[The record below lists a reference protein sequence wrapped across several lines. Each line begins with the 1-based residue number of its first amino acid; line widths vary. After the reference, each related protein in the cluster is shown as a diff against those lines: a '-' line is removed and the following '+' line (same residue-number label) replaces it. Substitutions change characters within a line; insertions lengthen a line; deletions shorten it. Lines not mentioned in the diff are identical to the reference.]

1 MVKTTGRNAAVGTL
15 AAPIVIKLGGRALE
29 APGAAR
35 ELAAELAQMRGGS
48 LLVHGGGAEVTQ
60 WSEKLGLAP
69 RFLDGLRVTDPATLE
84 VAVAVLSGLTNKRLV
99 ATLRAAGVDAVG
111 LAAMDGGTVE
121 VVRHEDAARLGAVGR
136 VVAVRPQLLETLLAQ
151 GRTPVLASIGA
162 DGEQMLNI
170 NADDLAAGIAAALHA
185 QALLLLSDTPGLRL
199 DGRIVP
205 RLNAGEVMA
214 ALAHPDVKD
223 GMRPKLR
230 AAAAAIE
237 AGAQRVVI
245 GAWAGPGT
253 LTALLR
259 GEGGTTLTAPALEAS
274 RG

>member
-1 MVKTTGRNAAVGTL
+1 VTMNRSTA
-15 AAPIVIKLGGRALE
+15 AAPTIIKLGGRALE
-29 APGAAR
+29 APGAAH
-35 ELAAELAQMRGGS
+35 ELAADLAAVPGAS
-48 LLVHGGGAEVTQ
+48 LLIHGGGAEVTE
-60 WSEKLGLAP
+60 WCEKLGIAP

-84 VAVAVLSGLTNKRLV
+84 VAVAVLSGLANKRLV

-121 VVRHEDAARLGAVGR
+121 AARHADAARLGAVGR
-136 VVAVRPQLLETLLAQ
+136 VVSVRPQLLETLLAQ
-151 GRTPVLASIGA
+151 GRMPVLASIGA

-170 NADDLAAGIAAALHA
+170 NADDLASGIAAALGA
-185 QALLLLSDTPGLRL
+185 KALVLLSDTPGLKL
-199 DGRIVP
+199 DGRIVS
-205 RLNAGEVMA
+205 RLAAHEVAA

-223 GMRPKLR
+223 GMRPKLH

-259 GEGGTTLTAPALEAS
+259 GESGTTLTAPALEAS

>member
-1 MVKTTGRNAAVGTL
+1 MVNEARNAAGISA
-15 AAPIVIKLGGRALE
+15 AAPIIIKLGGRALE

-35 ELAAELAQMRGGS
+35 ELAADLAHLPGAS
-48 LLVHGGGAEVTQ
+48 LVIHGGGAQVSQ
-60 WSEKLGLAP
+60 WSERLGIAP
-69 RFLDGLRVTDPATLE
+69 RFLDGLRVTDPETLE
-84 VAVAVLSGLTNKRLV
+84 VAVAVLAGLANKRLV
-99 ATLRAAGVDAVG
+99 AALRAAGIDAVG
-111 LAAMDGGTVE
+111 LAALDGGTAE
-121 VVRHEDAARLGAVGR
+121 VARHQDAARLGAVWR
-136 VVAVRPQLLETLLAQ
+136 VVAVHPQLLETLLAQ

-162 DGEQMLNI
+162 DGGEMYNI
-170 NADDLAAGIAAALHA
+170 NADDLASAIAASLSAR
-185 QALLLLSDTPGLRL
+185 ALLLLSDTPGLKL
-199 DGRIVP
+199 DGRVVQ
-205 RLNAGEVMA
+205 RLGAHEVKA

-253 LTALLR
+253 LTALLLGR
-259 GEGGTTLTAPALEAS
+259 QGTTLTAPALEAS

>member
-1 MVKTTGRNAAVGTL
+1 VNEASN
-15 AAPIVIKLGGRALE
+15 AAPIILKLGGRALE

-35 ELAAELAQMRGGS
+35 ELVADLAQLPGGS
-48 LLVHGGGAEVTQ
+48 LVIHGGGAEVSQ
-60 WSEKLGLAP
+60 WSERLGIAP
-69 RFLDGLRVTDPATLE
+69 RFLDGLRVTDPETLE
-84 VAVAVLSGLTNKRLV
+84 VAVAVLAGLANKRLV
-99 ATLRAAGVDAVG
+99 VALREAGVDAVG
-111 LAAMDGGTVE
+111 LAALDGGTAE
-121 VVRHEDAARLGAVGR
+121 VARHEDAARLGAVGR
-136 VVAVRPQLLETLLAQ
+136 VVAVHPQLLETLLAQ

-162 DGEQMLNI
+162 DGGQMLNI
-170 NADDLAAGIAAALHA
+170 NADDLASAIAASLGAR
-185 QALLLLSDTPGLRL
+185 ALLLLSDTPGLKL
-199 DGRIVP
+199 DGRVVG
-205 RLNAGEVMA
+205 RLGAHEVAA

-253 LTALLR
+253 LTALLLGR
-259 GEGGTTLTAPALEAS
+259 QGTTLIAPALEAS